1 MGLALLSAL
10 FVFIWATGFVVAGI
24 VAPRADPLTFLVVRY
39 VFSIAVF
46 GGLAFATKGRWP
58 RDGATWRNALVA
70 GMLLHGVYLGGVF
83 WAVNHHLPPGITAL
97 VTGLHPLFTAL
108 LAAPLLHERLG
119 ARQWAGIAI
128 GIVGVAMIVS
138 PKLGGPEGVPLVAL
152 GAALVATLA
161 FTLGTIWQKRAH
173 PALDLRVNAT
183 IQFMGALALTLP
195 VMWLTESHHFDNSL
209 ALWGALAWAVLGLS
223 IGGISILLL
232 LLRKLPASKVAPLL
246 YFSPG
251 VAALMALVLFGEKL
265 TLLQLA
271 GMALAVVGAFWAR
284 SAGSRA

>member
-1 MGLALLSAL
+1 
-10 FVFIWATGFVVAGI
+10 
-24 VAPRADPLTFLVVRY
+24 
-39 VFSIAVF
+39 
-46 GGLAFATKGRWP
+46 
-58 RDGATWRNALVA
+58 
-70 GMLLHGVYLGGVF
+70 
-83 WAVNHHLPPGITAL
+83 
-97 VTGLHPLFTAL
+97 
-108 LAAPLLHERLG
+108 
-119 ARQWAGIAI
+119 
-128 GIVGVAMIVS
+128 MIV
-138 PKLGGPEGVPLVAL
+138 P
-152 GAALVATLA
+152 T
-161 FTLGTIWQKRAH
+161 
-173 PALDLRVNAT
+173 LDLRVNAT
-183 IQFMGALALTLP
+183 IQFIGALALTLP

-265 TLLQLA
+265 TWLQLA